1 MCLFLASGFLLGF
14 RFWLS
19 HETTVPAIGGSY
31 IEGAVGTPQFI
42 NPLYASSG
50 DIDGDIA
57 RLVYS
62 GLMRYDGDHALVP
75 DLAEHVA
82 LSEDQ
87 KTYTF
92 SLRSNALWHDGAPV
106 TSADILFT
114 IHAIQDPAY
123 HSPLAA
129 AFTGTT
135 VEAPDERTV
144 IFTLTEPLAPFL
156 SALTVGILPAHLW
169 EEVAPQY
176 APIAQL
182 NSKPVGSGPF
192 MFSKLVKD
200 TNGLLRSYTLGRN
213 PAFYRGT
220 VYLNEITF
228 KFYSSLHDLADA
240 VRNKNVE
247 GASVLA
253 AQSVQPFAN
262 DGSIAIF
269 HPNLQQYTG
278 VFFHQKRS
286 PVLADDDVRRALI
299 LSTDRTTI
307 TQKAVGTYGTPILS
321 PILPGMPGYDASI
334 TVPAGDID
342 AAKTLLDAK
351 GWVLADGATV
361 RTKAGASLAFS
372 LTVLNTPDLLAAA
385 TALQHTW
392 EMIGAAVTIEAVDPA
407 VFQSDVLQNHTYD
420 ALLAGERYGAYP
432 DIYPFWH
439 SSQISSPGLNL
450 SGFTNRKVDTAIET
464 ARTTT
469 DHAKAAEA
477 AQLLFAAFVEEQPA
491 LMLYQ
496 PQYLYALSPKIFG
509 ANVSTI
515 TTPSDRFT
523 SVEQWYR
530 KTKHTF

>member
-1 MCLFLASGFLLGF
+1 M
-14 RFWLS
+14 
-19 HETTVPAIGGSY
+19 IGGSY
-31 IEGAVGTPQFI
+31 IEGAIGTPQFI
-42 NPLYASSG
+42 NPLYAPGSDVDS
-50 DIDGDIA
+50 DIA

-62 GLMRYDGDHALVP
+62 GLMRYDGDHTLIP
-75 DLAEHVA
+75 DLAEQV
-82 LSEDQ
+82 SISDDQ

-92 SLRSNALWHDGAPV
+92 VLRPSALWHDGAPV

-114 IHAIQDPAY
+114 IHAIQDPSY
-123 HSPLAA
+123 HSPLAVT
-129 AFTGTT
+129 FTGAT

-156 SALTVGILPAHLW
+156 AALTVGILPVHLW
-169 EEVAPQY
+169 EEIAPQY
-176 APIAQL
+176 APLAQL

-200 TNGLLRSYTLGRN
+200 TNGVFRSYTLARN
-213 PAFYRGT
+213 PSFYRGT

-228 KFYSSLHDLADA
+228 KFYSSLQELADA

-247 GASVLA
+247 GASVLSA
-253 AQSVQPFAN
+253 HDAQLFAH
-262 DGSIAIF
+262 DGGVALF
-269 HPNLQQYTG
+269 HPNLQQFTA

-286 PVLADDDVRRALI
+286 PILADDDVRRALI
-299 LSTDRTTI
+299 LATDRTTV
-307 TQKAVGTYGTPILS
+307 TQTAVGTYGTPITS
-321 PILPGMPGYDASI
+321 PILSGMPGYDSAAP
-334 TVPAGDID
+334 VPAGDIE
-342 AAKTLLDAK
+342 AAKALLDAK
-351 GWVLADGATV
+351 GWALVSGATV
-361 RTKAGASLAFS
+361 RSKAGASLAFS

-392 EMIGAAVTIEAVDPA
+392 ETIGVAVTVEAVDPA
-407 VFQSDVLQNHTYD
+407 VFQSDVLQNHAYD
-420 ALLAGERYGAYP
+420 ALLAGERYGTYP
-432 DIYPFWH
+432 DLYPFWH

-469 DHAKAAEA
+469 DHTKATEA
-477 AQLLFAAFVEEQPA
+477 AQLLLAAFTEEQPA

-496 PQYLYALSPKIFG
+496 PHYLYALSPKIFG
-509 ANVSTI
+509 ASIATV

-523 SVEQWYR
+523 TVEQWYR